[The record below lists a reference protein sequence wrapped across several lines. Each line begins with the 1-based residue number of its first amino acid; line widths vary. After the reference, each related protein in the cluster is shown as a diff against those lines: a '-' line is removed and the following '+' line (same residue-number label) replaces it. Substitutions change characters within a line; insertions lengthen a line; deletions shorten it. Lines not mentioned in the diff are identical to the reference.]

1 MDYNFLADLLNKY
14 HTIVPFVQ
22 LIIILM
28 PLGLAWL
35 LVVVPLRLIINWR
48 LERRQIPDNVV
59 LAFSRHGNQL
69 TVTMHKDIQPNP
81 SILKEAMV
89 KAANMPLIEGKRM
102 WRPRATHWHVVNK

>member
-1 MDYNFLADLLNKY
+1 MDYNFLADLLNKDQ
-14 HTIVPFVQ
+14 TIVPFVQ
-22 LIIILM
+22 LIIALV